1 MANMIRGISDNG
13 GVVFYGVD
21 STNIVA
27 EAERIHKTSAVT
39 SAALGRLLTAAS
51 MMGITLKSEQDSLT
65 LRLNGRR
72 ACRHRSGGGRRRG
85 LREGVCAE
93 PGG

>member
-27 EAERIHKTSAVT
+27 EAERIHKTSACLLYT
-39 SAALGRLLTAAS
+39 SWPYA
-51 MMGITLKSEQDSLT
+51 
-65 LRLNGRR
+65 
-72 ACRHRSGGGRRRG
+72 
-85 LREGVCAE
+85 
-93 PGG
+93 

>member
-27 EAERIHKTSAVT
+27 EAELIHKTSAVP
-39 SAALGRLLTAAS
+39 SAALGRLLNAAA
-51 MMGITLKSEQDSLT
+51 MMGIPLKT
-65 LRLNGRR
+65 FAR
-72 ACRHRSGGGRRRG
+72 
-85 LREGVCAE
+85 
-93 PGG
+93 

>member
-27 EAERIHKTSAVT
+27 EASAST
-39 SAALGRLLTAAS
+39 RPAPSPARPW
-51 MMGITLKSEQDSLT
+51 
-65 LRLNGRR
+65 
-72 ACRHRSGGGRRRG
+72 GGCSPP
-85 LREGVCAE
+85 L
-93 PGG
+93 P